1 MFQLTS
7 NAALTIGEARRESQ
21 IPTSHGVRLSGQ
33 HSPSGSLGLQITFVE
48 EPAPSDT
55 VVEQHGTHVFIAEE
69 VAGPLSQAALD
80 VSPAVADDGSSP
92 TTQLVLRPQEP
103 ARPPKH

>member
-1 MFQLTS
+1 MFQLTP
-7 NAALTIGEARRESQ
+7 NAASTIGEARRQSN
-21 IPTSHGVRLSGQ
+21 IPTSYGVRLSGRR
-33 HSPSGSLGLQITFVE
+33 SPTGNVGLEITFVE

-55 VVEQHGTHVFIAEE
+55 VVEQHGTAVFIAEE
-69 VAGPLSQAALD
+69 VAGSLSEIALD
-80 VSPAVADDGSSP
+80 VSPAVADDGSAP

>member
-21 IPTSHGVRLSGQ
+21 IPASYGVRLSGQ
-33 HSPSGSLGLQITFVE
+33 RGPSGNLGLQITFVE

-55 VVEQHGTHVFIAEE
+55 VFEQHGTHVFIAEE
-69 VAGPLSQAALD
+69 VVEPLSQAALD
-80 VSPAVADDGSSP
+80 VSPAVAGDGSSP
-92 TTQLVLRPQEP
+92 ITQLVLRPLDPGET
-103 ARPPKH
+103 A